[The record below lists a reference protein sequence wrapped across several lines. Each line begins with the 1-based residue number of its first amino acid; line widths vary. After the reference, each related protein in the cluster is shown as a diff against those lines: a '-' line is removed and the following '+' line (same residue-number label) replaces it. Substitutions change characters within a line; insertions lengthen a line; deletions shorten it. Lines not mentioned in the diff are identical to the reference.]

1 MKCRAVEKRLYLF
14 RDHELG
20 PGERA
25 QVEEHLQTCLACR
38 QVWLQL
44 QTLDNALQPL
54 RSTHLPVHVNQA
66 VLSGIRDNEHPGAWE
81 RAVAFLAQNRVRT
94 ALAFALVILISA
106 LAWERYDTQV
116 QQQQLRQQFT
126 AAAENNNKARWAG
139 CREKLQRWYAGLPQN
154 REPFRPLWSYPSSVR
169 LDSKQRQELAHML
182 QECGLS
188 AQHIRDIF
196 NEYRI

>member
-14 RDHELG
+14 RDHELE

-25 QVEEHLQTCLACR
+25 QVEEHLQACPDCR

-44 QTLDNALQPL
+44 QSLDNALQPL
-54 RSTHLPVHVNQA
+54 RSAHLPVHVNRA
-66 VLSGIRDNEHPGAWE
+66 VLSAIRDNEPPGAWE
-81 RAVAFLAQNRVRT
+81 RAMAFLAQGRVRT
-94 ALAFALVILISA
+94 ALAFTLVILISV
-106 LAWERYDTQV
+106 LAWENYDTQM
-116 QQQQLRQQFT
+116 QQQELRQQST
-126 AAAENNNKARWAG
+126 SAAENQSQPRWAG

-154 REPFRPLWSYPSSVR
+154 REPFRPLWTYPSSVR
-169 LDSKQRQELAHML
+169 LNSKQRQELAHML

-188 AQHIRDIF
+188 DQHIRDIF